1 MENVKKIYSY
11 TTKSENYDKK
21 DIELI
26 GLNKRFDK
34 LFSIIKEKNTMMNN
48 KFDKLDKKMDGMD
61 KKIDKLGEI
70 IHGKNKQR

>member
-11 TTKSENYDKK
+11 TRKSENYDNKYI
-21 DIELI
+21 DLI

-34 LFSIIKEKNTMMNN
+34 LFSIIKENNTMINN

-61 KKIDKLGEI
+61 KKIDKLGEFI
-70 IHGKNKQR
+70 NGKNKQR